1 MTVSTLSSVAI
12 EDIAQNAQTTLW
24 FQIYM
29 QTEREHTLQL
39 VRRAENAGCKA
50 LIVTVDAPVNGVRND
65 EQRAGFKIPSHL
77 QAVHVADFPGPIVR
91 AGPGESPVFKG
102 LLEKAPT
109 WDDIRWLRGETRLP
123 ILLKGIVHP
132 NDAERA
138 LSEGVDGLIVSN
150 HGGRTLDTLPASLDA
165 LEVVAARVRGRVPIL
180 LDGGIRRGTD
190 ILKAI
195 ALGAR
200 AVMIGQPI
208 LHALAVAG
216 PVGVAHLLTILRA
229 EFEVAMALTG
239 CASVAQI
246 DRNVLWRSPSEPP
259 NKQ

>member
-1 MTVSTLSSVAI
+1 
-12 EDIAQNAQTTLW
+12 
-24 FQIYM
+24 
-29 QTEREHTLQL
+29 
-39 VRRAENAGCKA
+39 
-50 LIVTVDAPVNGVRND
+50 
-65 EQRAGFKIPSHL
+65 
-77 QAVHVADFPGPIVR
+77 
-91 AGPGESPVFKG
+91 
-102 LLEKAPT
+102 
-109 WDDIRWLRGETRLP
+109 
-123 ILLKGIVHP
+123 
-132 NDAERA
+132 
-138 LSEGVDGLIVSN
+138 
-150 HGGRTLDTLPASLDA
+150 
-165 LEVVAARVRGRVPIL
+165 VRGRVPIL

-190 ILKAI
+190 VLKAI
-195 ALGAR
+195 ALGAS